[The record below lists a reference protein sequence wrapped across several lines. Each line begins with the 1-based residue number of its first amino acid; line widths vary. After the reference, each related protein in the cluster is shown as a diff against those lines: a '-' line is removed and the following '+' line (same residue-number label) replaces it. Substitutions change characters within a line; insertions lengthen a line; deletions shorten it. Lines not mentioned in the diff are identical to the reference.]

1 MEFSIVKETWKRE
14 KETRRRLKKSQYSA
28 LWNDAG
34 RWLAGTGARH
44 RQKAGGSQ
52 AALLLRQQA
61 RVLVAVEGAQSSQCQ
76 DLCVSGHWEMKLH
89 LKGTDIWGQDRREGD
104 CFPRVQGSVLS
115 T

>member
-1 MEFSIVKETWKRE
+1 MQAGGWRE
-14 KETRRRLKKSQYSA
+14 
-28 LWNDAG
+28 WG
-34 RWLAGTGARH
+34 HGTDRKWAGAR
-44 RQKAGGSQ
+44 
-52 AALLLRQQA
+52 LQA

-89 LKGTDIWGQDRREGD
+89 LKGMDIGGQDRREED